1 MDKLKPKE
9 KRVLDYIYRTIDEL
23 GYAPCVRDICDA
35 MGLKSSSTA
44 QMYITRLVEKGYIVK
59 QPGKSRTICRPESAD
74 EGRKYRVPVVGQV
87 AAGMPILATEN
98 QEGFITY
105 SSTRTLDPSKL
116 FALKVKGESMI
127 EIGIM
132 NGDFVV
138 VEQDS
143 TADNGD
149 IVVALVGEEATVK
162 RFFKENGQYRLQPEN
177 KTMEPI
183 IVPEVSVLGKVVA
196 CIRYYA

>member
-9 KRVLDYIYRTIDEL
+9 QRLLDYIYRTIDER
-23 GYAPCVRDICDA
+23 GYAPCVRDICNA

-59 QPGKSRTICRPESAD
+59 QPGKSRTICRPESEE
-74 EGRKYRVPVVGQV
+74 EGKKYRVPIIGQV
-87 AAGMPILATEN
+87 AAGIPILATEN
-98 QEGFITY
+98 QEGVLTY
-105 SSTRTLDPSKL
+105 SSTRTFEPNKL

-132 NGDFVV
+132 NGDYVI
-138 VEQDS
+138 VEQKT
-143 TADNGD
+143 TAENGD
-149 IVVALVGEEATVK
+149 LVVALVGEEATVK
-162 RFFKENGQYRLQPEN
+162 RFFKENGMYRLQPEN